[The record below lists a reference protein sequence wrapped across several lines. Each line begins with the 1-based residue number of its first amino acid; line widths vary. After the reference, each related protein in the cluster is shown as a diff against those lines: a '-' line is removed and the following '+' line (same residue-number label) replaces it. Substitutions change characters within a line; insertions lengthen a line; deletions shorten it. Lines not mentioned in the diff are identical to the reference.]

1 LVAFIDSFRV
11 DSTADLLTK
20 INRLT
25 AQALSRA
32 GEDDDI
38 EDITDRRDVILA
50 VADAC
55 ESNDVAE
62 LRDRLQHLFSDNTDR
77 ASVVTLSTIHRAKGA
92 EADRV
97 WWIDR
102 QRLSLDKNF
111 KHEWRREEE
120 KSIIFVG
127 STRSRR
133 ELRFVCSEFM
143 R

>member
-1 LVAFIDSFRV
+1 
-11 DSTADLLTK
+11 
-20 INRLT
+20 
-25 AQALSRA
+25 
-32 GEDDDI
+32 
-38 EDITDRRDVILA
+38 
-50 VADAC
+50 
-55 ESNDVAE
+55 
-62 LRDRLQHLFSDNTDR
+62 
-77 ASVVTLSTIHRAKGA
+77 
-92 EADRV
+92 V